1 MTTLRPAF
9 DLSEAQLFTA
19 PDYLAHFPD
28 RYLDSPP
35 PATPA
40 RFEGSPIILIRIAPA
55 GGHTDFAIQ
64 WPADSCTKAVD
75 LGSADASALG
85 MAKLL
90 ELSVMPFP
98 LDNVLSAMQG
108 GVPTFYIGYSGVPY
122 PPDDTA
128 ARTTDTPIRVTSA
141 VFGIVF
147 QDRATLAP
155 SAWFDRIA
163 AALRAAQP
171 QDAAAWQSW
180 SALFASRRSLRVL
193 DAQGRPFAGQ
203 SITITITDTSGNT
216 QTATRVS
223 DANGE
228 LPGLPLPVTGQ
239 SGTVSWQISPP
250 LAEETLPVMALVEG
264 QTDAVPAHNSFPITG
279 GFSGGHLQ
287 LLALSQWF
295 APNLHDDPQSPAIGA
310 RYRLASRM
318 EPIVDG
324 IPAFNRLLEDL
335 RRVNGPGGAA
345 YFAGWAF
352 TDFPLNTSDASTSL
366 LKLIPVMRD
375 QGAEVRVLVAQ
386 FLQASDQSLSSMSQE
401 AGLVLLLLLAAG
413 NTAAQ
418 LTLAANYTTHPG
430 LAVWGIIAVAGLV
443 LYITELSQ
451 GSDVAKALRKATE
464 QTDPDY
470 FDTLAALNQ
479 SNCTTVHSP
488 HPVALADN
496 PLSTDFPLP
505 DGRHLSDLQDKWGV
519 FHQKIQ
525 LVKHTD
531 ATPGDDRYI
540 AYVGGIDINENRL
553 DSSGHQGAGY
563 LKPASTS
570 PPTAAPFHD
579 VHSRITGAAAM
590 EVFEVFKGR
599 AHRDLPAAPPT
610 ASPAPSEWG
619 TPGRD
624 VMQVAQTSFK
634 PKPGSGT
641 AGFDWAPLGNAT
653 IHDTII
659 RAIKSAREY
668 IYIEE
673 QYMVADDAYIDA
685 LTDAADHCKRLVIVL
700 PSFLEIFFGDERR
713 TQMFQK
719 MAGTITQPKWSN
731 RMLIG
736 TPMRRPVLAAPDRVT
751 SIGRCILL
759 ADIGQSDSQIFLG
772 PPARIPKGRFFFWI
786 GGELMYAT
794 GSTPVTGPD
803 GKPAKQLDVL
813 RGGFGTSQRWCP
825 DPRPHQKGEPAT
837 FSQPTGIFVHSKIMM
852 IDDLF
857 VSIGSTN
864 INRRGF
870 FHDGEIT
877 TFVIPQDL
885 RGAADNP
892 ARDLRTRLWAEQLGL
907 APDMGAPLLAD
918 PIAGFELFRRSR
930 YQGNRFVP
938 LTELALPTPT
948 LGDLPTLTDALPDWA
963 KQFLQFGVQIT
974 LEAESDNIFNTL
986 SDPTTLI
993 DPHPTPGPGLPP

>member
-1 MTTLRPAF
+1 MASLRPPF
-9 DLSEAQLFTA
+9 NLTEVQLFTA
-19 PDYLAHFPD
+19 PDHLARFPD
-28 RYLDSPP
+28 RYSDSPSP
-35 PATPA
+35 TTPA
-40 RFEGSPIILIRIAPA
+40 RFERSQIILMRLAPA
-55 GGHTDFAIQ
+55 AGHTDFAIQ

-75 LGSADASALG
+75 LAPADAAALG
-85 MAKLL
+85 VPSLL
-90 ELSVMPFP
+90 ELSVMPFA
-98 LDNVLSAMQG
+98 LAAVLSAMQG
-108 GVPTFYIGYSGVPY
+108 GVPTFYIGYPGVPY

-128 ARTTDTPIRVTSA
+128 ARTTDMPFKVTSA
-141 VFGIVF
+141 VFGILF

-155 SAWFDRIA
+155 WAWFDRIA
-163 AALRAAQP
+163 AALRPTQP
-171 QDAAAWQSW
+171 QDAATWDAW

-203 SITITITDTSGNT
+203 SVTIAITDTSGQT
-216 QTATRVS
+216 QTTTRVS

-228 LPGLPLPVTGQ
+228 LAGLPLPAAGQTGV
-239 SGTVSWQISPP
+239 VSWQISPP
-250 LAEETLPVMALVEG
+250 GETLPVMALAERP
-264 QTDAVPAHNSFPITG
+264 TDAVPGQNGFPLPG
-279 GFSGGHLQ
+279 GFGGGHLQ

-295 APNLHDDPQSPAIGA
+295 APNLHEDPQSPAIGA

-335 RRVNGPGGAA
+335 RRVSGPGGAA

-352 TDFPLNTSDASTSL
+352 TDFPLNPGDENTSL
-366 LKLIPVMRD
+366 LKLIPAMRD

-386 FLQASDQSLSSMSQE
+386 FLQASDQSLTSMTQE

-418 LTLAANYTTHPG
+418 LTLAANYTTPAG
-430 LAVWGIIAVAGLV
+430 LAVWGAIAVTALI
-443 LYITELSQ
+443 LYITKLSQ
-451 GSDVAKALRKATE
+451 GSDVATALRKAAE
-464 QTDPDY
+464 QTDPDF
-470 FDTLAALNQ
+470 FDKLVALNQ
-479 SNCTTVHSP
+479 PNCTTVRSP
-488 HPVALADN
+488 HPATLADN
-496 PLSTDFPLP
+496 PLSTDLLLP
-505 DGRHLSDLQDKWGV
+505 DGHRLSDFQNKFGI

-531 ATPGDDRYI
+531 AAPGDDRYV
-540 AYVGGIDINENRL
+540 AYVGGIDVNENRL

-563 LKPASTS
+563 QKADSTS
-570 PPTAAPFHD
+570 PPSAAPFHD

-599 AHRDLPAAPPT
+599 CHRDLPALPPT
-610 ASPAPSEWG
+610 ASPTPSEWG

-641 AGFDWAPLGNAT
+641 AGFDWAPQGNAT
-653 IHDTII
+653 THDTIVRAI
-659 RAIKSAREY
+659 RAAREY

-673 QYMVADDAYIDA
+673 QYMVPDDEYIDA
-685 LTDAADHCKRLVIVL
+685 LTEASANCKRLVIVL
-700 PSFLEIFFGDERR
+700 PSFLEIFFGDQRR

-719 MAGTITQPKWSN
+719 MAGSTTQEKWGN

-736 TPMRRPVLAAPDRVT
+736 TPMRRPVLAPPDRVT
-751 SIGRCILL
+751 SMGRCTLL
-759 ADIGQSDSQIFLG
+759 DDIDESTSTVFLG
-772 PPARIPKGRFFFWI
+772 PPARVPKGRFFFWI
-786 GGELMYAT
+786 GGELMYAMS
-794 GSTPVTGPD
+794 STLVTGPG

-813 RGGFGTSQRWCP
+813 RGGFGTFQKWCP
-825 DPRPHQKGEPAT
+825 DQRKHQKGEPAT
-837 FSQPTGIFVHSKIMM
+837 LSQPAAIFVHAKIMM

-864 INRRGF
+864 VNRRGF

-877 TFVIPQDL
+877 AFAIPQDL

-907 APDMGAPLLAD
+907 APDMGAALLAD
-918 PIAGFELFRRSR
+918 PIAGFELFKRSR

-938 LTELALPTPT
+938 LSELALPTPT
-948 LGDLPTLTDALPDWA
+948 LGELPELFDILPEWA
-963 KQFLQFGVQIT
+963 KQFLQFGMQLT
-974 LEAESDNIFNTL
+974 LEVESSDIFNTL

-993 DPHPTPGPGLPP
+993 DPNPTPGPGLPP